1 MCLIY
6 SIAIE
11 NGMFVTISVGNRR
24 AQGISPPSDA
34 FFVLSVGAGIKKIFK
49 RLLNVLFVSSG

>member
-1 MCLIY
+1 MTLIY

-11 NGMFVTISVGNRR
+11 NGMFVTISVGNRK

-34 FFVLSVGAGIKKIFK
+34 FFVLSVGAGIKSLFK
-49 RLLNVLFVSSG
+49 LVLNMLFA